1 MSESL
6 KEKTAAGLFW
16 GALNSGTTQVL
27 NLVFGIV
34 LGRLLSPA
42 DYGIVGVLTVF
53 TAIAGNLQSSG
64 FTQGLINLKHPT
76 RNDYNS
82 VFWFNVLVSLAV
94 YGILFF
100 CAPLIAKYFH
110 EPRLTTLSR
119 FVFLSFVI
127 SSFGITSN
135 AYMTKNMMNR
145 ELMVCGGVA
154 LLGSGIAGTILAFKG
169 FAYWSLA
176 WQQVVY
182 IALLNLCRFYYT
194 PRIASLHIDFGPVR
208 RMFRFGMRLLVTN
221 IINTLSQN
229 VLTFIFGRLYPMHAV
244 GNFTQANKW
253 NTMADSF
260 VANTVGQIAQPV
272 MVSVKEERGREKQV
286 FRKMMR
292 FTAFLSFP
300 AMFGLALVANE
311 FILLTIGPKW
321 TNSVILLQM
330 LCVSGAFVPFYTLYQ
345 NLVISKGRSDIYMW
359 CNVGQIVLQILIIV
373 VLHSFGINVMV
384 GAYSLF
390 LILWLAVW
398 QSIAYRMTGV
408 TVLETLKDLTPF
420 CLAAGL
426 TMVVTYGLTFFL
438 HGNVLLFLSRV
449 VIASVVYFLVMK
461 LSHAVILEECLAFAR
476 KKIGRKKSS

>member
-6 KEKTAAGLFW
+6 KEKTATGLFW
-16 GALNSGTTQVL
+16 GAMNSGTTQVL

-82 VFWFNVLVSLAV
+82 VFWFNVLVSLTVYAV
-94 YGILFF
+94 LFF
-100 CAPLIAKYFH
+100 CAPLIAKFFH

-119 FVFLSFVI
+119 FVFLTFLI
-127 SSFGITSN
+127 SSLGITSN

-154 LLGSGIAGTILAFKG
+154 LLGSGTVGTVLAFNG

-182 IALLNLCRFYYT
+182 ITLLNLCRFYYT
-194 PRIASLHIDFGPVR
+194 PRIANFHIDFGPVR

-244 GNFTQANKW
+244 GNFSQANKW

-272 MVSVKEERGREKQV
+272 MVSVKEEPGREKQV

-321 TNSVILLQM
+321 TGSVILLQM
-330 LCVSGAFVPFYTLYQ
+330 LCVGGAFVPFYTLYQ
-345 NLVISKGRSDIYMW
+345 NLAISRGRSDIYMW
-359 CNVGQIVLQILIIV
+359 CNVGQIALQILIIV

-384 GAYSLF
+384 AAYSLF

-398 QSIAYRMTGV
+398 QYIAYRMVGV
-408 TVLETLKDLTPF
+408 TVMETLKDLGPF
-420 CLAAGL
+420 CLAAFM
-426 TMVVTYGLTFFL
+426 TMAVTYVLTSFL
-438 HGNVLLFLSRV
+438 HGNALLFLSRV
-449 VIASVVYFLVMK
+449 VIASVVYFIVMK
-461 LSHAVILEECLAFAR
+461 LSHAVILEECLAFAKAKLKR
-476 KKIGRKKSS
+476 K

>member
-6 KEKTAAGLFW
+6 KEKTATGLFW
-16 GALNSGTTQVL
+16 GAMNSGTTQVL

-53 TAIAGNLQSSG
+53 TVIAGNLQSSG

-82 VFWFNVLVSLAV
+82 VFWFNVLVSLTVYAV
-94 YGILFF
+94 LFF
-100 CAPLIAKYFH
+100 CAPLIAKFFH

-119 FVFLSFVI
+119 FVFLTFLI
-127 SSFGITSN
+127 SSLGITSN

-154 LLGSGIAGTILAFKG
+154 LLGSGTVGTVLAFNG

-182 IALLNLCRFYYT
+182 ITLLNLCRFYYT
-194 PRIASLHIDFGPVR
+194 PRIANFHIDFGPVR

-244 GNFTQANKW
+244 GNFSQANKW

-272 MVSVKEERGREKQV
+272 MVSVKEEPGREKQV

-321 TNSVILLQM
+321 TGSVILLQM
-330 LCVSGAFVPFYTLYQ
+330 LCVGGAFVPFYTLYQ
-345 NLVISKGRSDIYMW
+345 NLAISRGRSDIYMW
-359 CNVGQIVLQILIIV
+359 CNVGQIALQILIIV

-384 GAYSLF
+384 AAYSLF

-398 QSIAYRMTGV
+398 QYIAYRMVGV
-408 TVLETLKDLTPF
+408 TVLETLKDLGPF
-420 CLAAGL
+420 CLAAFM
-426 TMVVTYGLTFFL
+426 TMAVTYVLTSFL
-438 HGNVLLFLSRV
+438 HGNALLFLSRV
-449 VIASVVYFLVMK
+449 VIASVVYFIVMK
-461 LSHAVILEECLAFAR
+461 LSHAVILEECLAFAKAKLKR
-476 KKIGRKKSS
+476 K

>member
-6 KEKTAAGLFW
+6 KEKTATGLFW
-16 GALNSGTTQVL
+16 GAMNSGTTQVL

-82 VFWFNVLVSLAV
+82 VFWFNVLVSLTVYAV
-94 YGILFF
+94 LFF
-100 CAPLIAKYFH
+100 CAPLIAKFFH

-119 FVFLSFVI
+119 FVFLTFLI
-127 SSFGITSN
+127 SSLSITSN

-154 LLGSGIAGTILAFKG
+154 LLGSGTVGTVLAFNG

-182 IALLNLCRFYYT
+182 ITLLNLCRFYYT
-194 PRIASLHIDFGPVR
+194 PRIANFHIDFGPVR

-244 GNFTQANKW
+244 GNFSQANKW

-272 MVSVKEERGREKQV
+272 MVSVKEEPGREKQV

-321 TNSVILLQM
+321 TGSVILLQM
-330 LCVSGAFVPFYTLYQ
+330 LCVGGAFVPFYTLYQ
-345 NLVISKGRSDIYMW
+345 NLAISRGRSDIYMW
-359 CNVGQIVLQILIIV
+359 CNVGQIALQILIIV

-384 GAYSLF
+384 AAYSLF

-398 QSIAYRMTGV
+398 QYIAYRMVGV
-408 TVLETLKDLTPF
+408 TVLETLKDLGPF
-420 CLAAGL
+420 CLAAFM
-426 TMVVTYGLTFFL
+426 TMAVTYVLTSFL
-438 HGNVLLFLSRV
+438 HGNALLFLSRV
-449 VIASVVYFLVMK
+449 VIASVVYFIVMK
-461 LSHAVILEECLAFAR
+461 LSHAVIMEECLAFAKAKLKR
-476 KKIGRKKSS
+476 K

>member
-6 KEKTAAGLFW
+6 KEKTATGLFW
-16 GALNSGTTQVL
+16 GAMNSGTTQVL

-53 TAIAGNLQSSG
+53 TVIAGNLQSSG

-82 VFWFNVLVSLAV
+82 VFWFNVLVSLTVYAV
-94 YGILFF
+94 LFF
-100 CAPLIAKYFH
+100 CAPLIAKFFH

-119 FVFLSFVI
+119 FVFLTFLI
-127 SSFGITSN
+127 SSLGITSN

-154 LLGSGIAGTILAFKG
+154 LLGSGTVGTVLAFNG

-182 IALLNLCRFYYT
+182 ITLLNLCRFYYT
-194 PRIASLHIDFGPVR
+194 PRIANLHIDFGPVR

-244 GNFTQANKW
+244 GNFSQANKW

-272 MVSVKEERGREKQV
+272 MVSVKEEPGREKQV

-321 TNSVILLQM
+321 TGSVILLQM
-330 LCVSGAFVPFYTLYQ
+330 LCVGGAFVPFYTLYQ
-345 NLVISKGRSDIYMW
+345 NLAISRGRSDIYMW
-359 CNVGQIVLQILIIV
+359 CNVGQIALQILIIV

-384 GAYSLF
+384 AAYSLF

-398 QSIAYRMTGV
+398 QYIAYRMVGV
-408 TVLETLKDLTPF
+408 TVLETLKDLGPF
-420 CLAAGL
+420 CLAAFM
-426 TMVVTYGLTFFL
+426 TMAVTYGLTSFL
-438 HGNVLLFLSRV
+438 HGHALLFLSRV
-449 VIASVVYFLVMK
+449 VIASVVYFIVMK
-461 LSHAVILEECLAFAR
+461 LSHAVIMEECLAFAKAKLKR
-476 KKIGRKKSS
+476 K

>member
-1 MSESL
+1 M
-6 KEKTAAGLFW
+6 
-16 GALNSGTTQVL
+16 
-27 NLVFGIV
+27 
-34 LGRLLSPA
+34 
-42 DYGIVGVLTVF
+42 
-53 TAIAGNLQSSG
+53 
-64 FTQGLINLKHPT
+64 
-76 RNDYNS
+76 
-82 VFWFNVLVSLAV
+82 
-94 YGILFF
+94 
-100 CAPLIAKYFH
+100 
-110 EPRLTTLSR
+110 SR
-119 FVFLSFVI
+119 FVFLTFLI
-127 SSFGITSN
+127 SSLGITSN

-154 LLGSGIAGTILAFKG
+154 LLGSGTVGTVLAFNG

-182 IALLNLCRFYYT
+182 ITLLNLCRFYYT
-194 PRIASLHIDFGPVR
+194 PRIANLHIDFGPVR

-244 GNFTQANKW
+244 GNFSQANKW

-272 MVSVKEERGREKQV
+272 MVSVKEEPGREKLV

-321 TNSVILLQM
+321 TGSVILLQM
-330 LCVSGAFVPFYTLYQ
+330 LCVGGAFVPFYTLYQ
-345 NLVISKGRSDIYMW
+345 NLAISRGRSDIYMW
-359 CNVGQIVLQILIIV
+359 CNVGQIALQILIIV

-384 GAYSLF
+384 AAYSLF

-398 QSIAYRMTGV
+398 QYIAYRMVGV
-408 TVLETLKDLTPF
+408 TVLETLKDLGPF
-420 CLAAGL
+420 CLAAFM
-426 TMVVTYGLTFFL
+426 TMAVTYGLTSFL
-438 HGNVLLFLSRV
+438 HGHALLFLSRV
-449 VIASVVYFLVMK
+449 VIASVVYFIVMK
-461 LSHAVILEECLAFAR
+461 LSHAVIMEECLAFAKAKLKR
-476 KKIGRKKSS
+476 K

>member
-6 KEKTAAGLFW
+6 KEKTATGLFW
-16 GALNSGTTQVL
+16 GAMNSGTTQVL

-82 VFWFNVLVSLAV
+82 VFWFNVLVSLTVYAV
-94 YGILFF
+94 LFF
-100 CAPLIAKYFH
+100 CAPLIAKFFH

-119 FVFLSFVI
+119 FVFLTFLI
-127 SSFGITSN
+127 SSLGITSN

-154 LLGSGIAGTILAFKG
+154 LLGSGTVGTVLAFNG

-182 IALLNLCRFYYT
+182 ITLLNLCRFYYT
-194 PRIASLHIDFGPVR
+194 PRIANLHIDFGPVR

-244 GNFTQANKW
+244 GNFSQANKW

-272 MVSVKEERGREKQV
+272 MVSVKEEPGREKQV

-321 TNSVILLQM
+321 TGSVILLQM
-330 LCVSGAFVPFYTLYQ
+330 LCVGGAFVPFYTLYQ
-345 NLVISKGRSDIYMW
+345 NLAISRGRSDIYMW
-359 CNVGQIVLQILIIV
+359 CNVGQIALQILIIV

-384 GAYSLF
+384 AAYSLF
-390 LILWLAVW
+390 LVLWLAVW
-398 QSIAYRMTGV
+398 QYIAYRMVGV
-408 TVLETLKDLTPF
+408 TVLETLKDLGPF
-420 CLAAGL
+420 CLAAFM
-426 TMVVTYGLTFFL
+426 TMAVTYGLTSFL
-438 HGNVLLFLSRV
+438 HGNALLFLSRV
-449 VIASVVYFLVMK
+449 VIASVVYFIVMK
-461 LSHAVILEECLAFAR
+461 LSHAVILEECLAFAKAKLKR
-476 KKIGRKKSS
+476 K